1 MGDETLTDRQAEI
14 KAQFLD
20 EIGYWTDGYQAA
32 LRTDPEFFDR
42 FRALA
47 GASYERGTL
56 HPRIRELLLLAV
68 NIAVS
73 HLSTE
78 GIRTHMENAL
88 DHGATYDEVRQVIT
102 LASGQ
107 GFHAAT
113 VGFPV
118 LLDVADI
125 DASGE
130 LTGDALAAKEHF
142 EAERGWF
149 SPFLEDLARID
160 PAFLDAYTDLSA
172 HSRQVGP
179 LDPKTIEYV
188 AIAEDAAATHMYV
201 DGLEAHIENALALG
215 CPVEEIAEVLELVS
229 VIGLQSFGTSAT
241 ILEELAAERGLD
253 THPDRS

>member
-1 MGDETLTDRQAEI
+1 MADAHLTDRQVEI
-14 KAQFLD
+14 KERFVD
-20 EIGYWTDGYQAA
+20 EIGYWNDGLDAA

-47 GASYERGTL
+47 GTSYERGTL
-56 HPRIRELLLLAV
+56 EPKVRELLLLAV

-73 HLSTE
+73 HLSAE

-88 DHGATYDEVRQVIT
+88 DRGASYDEIRQVIT

-118 LLDVADI
+118 LLEVADL
-125 DASGE
+125 DDTGE
-130 LTGDALAAKEHF
+130 LTGDAQSAKEHF
-142 EAERGWF
+142 EDERGWF
-149 SPFLEDLARID
+149 SPFLADLARID
-160 PAFLDAYTDLSA
+160 PSFLDAYTDLSA
-172 HSRQVGP
+172 HSRQEGP
-179 LDPKTIEYV
+179 LDPATIEYV

-201 DGLEAHIENALALG
+201 DGLEAHIENALELG

-229 VIGLQSFGTSAT
+229 IIGLQSFGASAT
-241 ILEELAAERGLD
+241 ILQELAEDRGLE
-253 THPDRS
+253 RSAP